1 LIVTCYDKLTRH
13 TFDPDGKETPRVVM
27 DIPGDKIEA
36 ILISPDDD
44 YAVLLG
50 RRQTLSVHVVDLNE
64 GQLRYSNE
72 LKLSKTHIPT
82 HGFNRHRDAASI
94 IDRETLLITYQ
105 NGLSVHIT
113 LKPALDMLDRKRK

>member
-1 LIVTCYDKLTRH
+1 
-13 TFDPDGKETPRVVM
+13 
-27 DIPGDKIEA
+27 
-36 ILISPDDD
+36 
-44 YAVLLG
+44 
-50 RRQTLSVHVVDLNE
+50 VVDLNE